1 MGVMHLARVWSCVGR
16 NLLIRKHA
24 TDETWRLVLPK
35 LDVVDVASMATTGK
49 IFKATLLPQMQNS
62 H

>member
-1 MGVMHLARVWSCVGR
+1 MRLARVWSCVGR
-16 NLLIRKHA
+16 NLLIRKHV
-24 TDETWRLVLPK
+24 TDETSALCSAEM
-35 LDVVDVASMATTGK
+35 DVVDVASMATTGK